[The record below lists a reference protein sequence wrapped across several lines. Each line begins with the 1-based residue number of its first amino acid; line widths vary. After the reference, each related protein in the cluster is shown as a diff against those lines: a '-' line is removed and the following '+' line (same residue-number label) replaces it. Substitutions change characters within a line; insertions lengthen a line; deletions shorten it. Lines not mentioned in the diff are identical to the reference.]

1 MKAGGDSWRWVDA
14 ATGGTRGQETTVTT
28 AQHPATADI
37 ATGRRGSGRGVA
49 PATVGRIVLWS
60 LVVVNFAVVEAVF
73 LTSSSSRNPLIAIGK
88 FIGLHLALLMA
99 LQLVLIAR
107 IPWLDRRIGMDRL
120 TSWHRWTGFA
130 VFWAVVLH
138 PTFILLGYSRLEHL
152 SVWTEITRLAAM
164 INVLTGMIAAVIV
177 VTAVAFSVR
186 FARRR
191 LSYETW
197 HTIHV
202 FLYAAVVLALIHQLL
217 ETTTLRTSPWVFAYW
232 WTLWGLAIGALVIG
246 RVVVPLRRNARHG
259 LRVAAVVPE
268 SDNVVSVYVT
278 GRDLD
283 RLRAR
288 AGQFF
293 IWRFLGHNRWW
304 QANPFSLSAAPDGQ
318 RLRLTAKAVGS
329 TSAGLRTLRVGTRV
343 FAEGPYG
350 AFTTMHR
357 SRPAT
362 LLIAGGVGH
371 HPGPGAPRGAHRTGG
386 GALPGTGGGR
396 CGAAG
401 GAADPRR
408 AARCPDPPAAGANQR
423 RLRARSS
430 RPTCA
435 RLVPDVADRD
445 VFVCGPAGDDR
456 GGAAQP
462 PPARCP
468 PPAGA
473 RGAVQPRQLTARP
486 VQRVRARYPA
496 LRNRDNRVFVSSA
509 GRWDGMDGG
518 KSVAMHI
525 WRATD

>member
-1 MKAGGDSWRWVDA
+1 M
-14 ATGGTRGQETTVTT
+14 
-28 AQHPATADI
+28 
-37 ATGRRGSGRGVA
+37 
-49 PATVGRIVLWS
+49 
-60 LVVVNFAVVEAVF
+60 
-73 LTSSSSRNPLIAIGK
+73 
-88 FIGLHLALLMA
+88 
-99 LQLVLIAR
+99 
-107 IPWLDRRIGMDRL
+107 
-120 TSWHRWTGFA
+120 
-130 VFWAVVLH
+130 
-138 PTFILLGYSRLEHL
+138 
-152 SVWTEITRLAAM
+152 
-164 INVLTGMIAAVIV
+164 IV

-202 FLYAAVVLALIHQLL
+202 LLYAAVVLALIHQLL

-362 LLIAGGVGH
+362 LLIAGGVGIT
-371 HPGPGAPRGAHRTGG
+371 PVRALLEELTGPVVVLYRVRGEADAVLLEELRTL
-386 GALPGTGGGR
+386 AAQRDAQVHLLPGRTSDGS
-396 CGAAG
+396 A
-401 GAADPRR
+401 PFE
-408 AARCPDPPAAGANQR
+408 PAN
-423 RLRARSS
+423 LRA
-430 RPTCA
+430 
-435 RLVPDVADRD
+435 LVPDVADRD
-445 VFVCGPAGDDR
+445 VFVCGP
-456 GGAAQP
+456 
-462 PPARCP
+462 PAMTE
-468 PPAGA
+468 
-473 RGAVQPRQLTARP
+473 AVLRSLRRLGVPRRQVHAERFSLA
-486 VQRVRARYPA
+486 
-496 LRNRDNRVFVSSA
+496 S
-509 GRWDGMDGG
+509 
-518 KSVAMHI
+518 
-525 WRATD
+525 